1 MVVEYLVDPKYNLEY
16 MELKTNM
23 LNVLE
28 QEVLLIFI
36 QWHAIKK
43 MTWFLGTRNKGHA
56 LPLLGTGIGSS
67 SSPSVFEALSVLSAL
82 KIKIVITR

>member
-1 MVVEYLVDPKYNLEY
+1 MVVEYLVDPKYNLEC

-43 MTWFLGTRNKGHA
+43 LHGFLRHEIRDMHYLCLAQGLA
-56 LPLLGTGIGSS
+56 LRPPLRSLRHF
-67 SSPSVFEALSVLSAL
+67 PYFPP
-82 KIKIVITR
+82 